1 MILDDMMKQLRKAM
15 KKVNADVETAKAC
28 AQDAAYQI
36 KIVEDSLAEIK
47 GQLMFFQEEA
57 EKNAKL

>member
-1 MILDDMMKQLRKAM
+1 MKQLRKAM